1 MYLRDFKVIRPNY
14 EESQEHLLDWVVN
27 AHVGT
32 TMRTNG
38 WNEQDEN
45 CQSFAA
51 GLRETLFKIGLGKN
65 KIHKRGFQIQDCR
78 HQKWDEMEIYNI
90 AVMPEGYLLDKRM
103 EFFTQA
109 CSEVF
114 EQMYGQNDQ
123 LPPHLIHVTCTGY
136 VAPSPAQRLVSSRS
150 NGKNT
155 TVTHAYHM
163 GCYGAIP
170 AVRIAMGHYAVENQ
184 QSDIVHTE
192 LCSLHMNPAQHS
204 MDQLVVQSLFADGFI
219 RYSLGAKG
227 DGPGFKILGVS
238 EQIIEDSVTKMTWDC
253 NEWGF
258 QMSLSKDIP
267 VHIRRNVDAYL
278 DRLAEKSGITRDE
291 LNTAHYAIHPGGP
304 KIVEQISEKLGL
316 EPDQVR
322 HTVAVLQDYGNMSS
336 ATLPH
341 IWERILKDE
350 TIKPKERIVS
360 MAFGPGLTICGAVFE
375 KEV

>member
-1 MYLRDFKVIRPNY
+1 MYLRDFKVIRPNF
-14 EESQEHLLDWVVN
+14 EESQENLLEWVVS

-38 WNEQDEN
+38 WSEQDNE
-45 CQSFAA
+45 CQLFTAK
-51 GLRETLFKIGLGKN
+51 LRENLMRIGLGQN
-65 KIHKRGFQIQDCR
+65 KIQKRGFQIKDCS
-78 HQKWDEMEIYNI
+78 HQSWDQMEIYNI

-103 EFFTQA
+103 EFFNQA

-114 EQMYGQNDQ
+114 EQMYGPNDV
-123 LPPHLIHVTCTGY
+123 LPPHLVHVTCTGY
-136 VAPSPAQRLVSSRS
+136 VAPSPAQKLVSSRD

-163 GCYGAIP
+163 GCYGSIP
-170 AVRIAMGHYAVENQ
+170 AVRIAMGHFAVEHEQ
-184 QSDIVHTE
+184 TDIVHTE

-219 RYSLGAKG
+219 RYSLGEKS
-227 DGPGFKILGVS
+227 DGPALKILAVS
-238 EQIIEDSVTKMTWDC
+238 EQIIADSITKMTWDC

-267 VHIRRNVDAYL
+267 VHIRRNIDAYL
-278 DRLAEKSGITRDE
+278 DQLAKKSGIDREE
-291 LNTAHYAIHPGGP
+291 LKCAHYAIHPGGP
-304 KIVEQISEKLGL
+304 KIVENIAEKLGL
-316 EPDQVR
+316 EPDQTR
-322 HTVAVLQDYGNMSS
+322 HTVAVLQNYGNMSS

-341 IWERILKDE
+341 IWERILKDD
-350 TIKPKERIVS
+350 TIKAGERIVS

-375 KEV
+375 KR